1 MPDLEECVVCTQRG
15 ERRVAVRTVEG
26 LKLCEACAERGVR
39 VVGADLG
46 TAFEAVRQADD
57 PAVRAEAC
65 AALARTCQEL
75 CDSLER
81 SIANA
86 ESAKATAPVLPDHL
100 ERLANRADTAFVTAR
115 TAVKNLRDAAIA
127 GSIMDADSRGD
138 VQEEYDSASAAMK
151 DLGARLGRLQRES
164 QLHAERRPD

>member
-1 MPDLEECVVCTQRG
+1 MSDVEECAVCAQRG
-15 ERRVAVRTVEG
+15 ERGVAVRTVEG

-39 VVGADLG
+39 IVGADLG

-75 CDSLER
+75 CDWLER

-115 TAVKNLRDAAIA
+115 TAMKNLLDAAIA
-127 GSIMDADSRGD
+127 GAITLADSRGD
-138 VQEEYDSASAAMK
+138 VQEEYDAASAAMK
-151 DLGARLGRLQRES
+151 DLGARLDRLQRES
-164 QLHAERRPD
+164 QLHGERKPD